1 MKWAECPAVWAW
13 ASNKKRDHMNY
24 YGNPVTR
31 LIEELA
37 ALPGIGAKS
46 AQRLAFHMIHM
57 PRDEVAALSQ
67 AILEA
72 RDKVRYCTVCCNL
85 TEVCPICANLKRDH
99 SLIMV
104 VEDPRDMAAYERTKE
119 FHGVYHVLHGAIS
132 PMTGVTPQD
141 IRIKELIRRMD
152 DTVQEV
158 ILATNPNVEGE
169 ATAMYI
175 SKLLKP
181 LGVKVTRIA
190 NGVPV
195 GGDLE
200 YVDEIT
206 LSRALEGRRE
216 L

>member
-1 MKWAECPAVWAW
+1 
-13 ASNKKRDHMNY
+13 MNY
-24 YGNPVTR
+24 YGNPMTR

-37 ALPGIGAKS
+37 ALPGIGGKS
-46 AQRLAFHMIHM
+46 AQRLAFHIIHM
-57 PRDEVAALSQ
+57 PRDEVAGLSG

-72 RDKVRYCTVCCNL
+72 RDKVRYCSVCCNL
-85 TEVCPICANLKRDH
+85 TEEELCPICANLKRDH
-99 SLIMV
+99 SVIMV

-132 PMTGVTPQD
+132 PMRGVTPQD
-141 IRIKELIRRMD
+141 IRIKGLVSRMD
-152 DTVQEV
+152 DSVREV

-181 LGVKVTRIA
+181 LGVMVTRIA

>member
-1 MKWAECPAVWAW
+1 
-13 ASNKKRDHMNY
+13 MNY
-24 YGNPVTR
+24 YGNPMTK

-37 ALPGIGAKS
+37 ALPGIGGKS
-46 AQRLAFHMIHM
+46 AQRLAFHIIQM
-57 PRDEVAALSQ
+57 PKEKVEALSA

-72 RDKVRYCTVCCNL
+72 KENVRYCSVCCNL
-85 TEVCPICANLKRDH
+85 TEEEICPVCANPKRNH
-99 SLIMV
+99 KTIMV

-141 IRIKELIRRMD
+141 IHIRELVSRMD
-152 DTVQEV
+152 DSVEEV

-175 SKLLKP
+175 ARLLKP

>member
-1 MKWAECPAVWAW
+1 
-13 ASNKKRDHMNY
+13 MNY
-24 YGNPVTR
+24 YGQSVTR

-37 ALPGIGAKS
+37 SLPGIGGKS
-46 AQRLAFHMIHM
+46 AQRIAFHMIHM
-57 PRDEVAALSQ
+57 PKE
-67 AILEA
+67 
-72 RDKVRYCTVCCNL
+72 KVRSLAEAMVDARENIKYCSICCNL
-85 TEVCPICANLKRDH
+85 TDEDICPVCSDDRRD
-99 SLIMV
+99 SATIMV
-104 VEDPRDMAAYERTKE
+104 VESPRDMAAYERTRQYQ
-119 FHGVYHVLHGAIS
+119 GVYHVLHGAIS
-132 PMTGVTPQD
+132 PMAGVEPQD
-141 IRIKELIRRMD
+141 IKIRELLLRLQQQEVD
-152 DTVQEV
+152 EV

-169 ATAMYI
+169 ATAMYLGR
-175 SKLLKP
+175 LLKP